1 MSNQKQ
7 WVFAPRPLIYSIFCL
22 HQQMNMEKK
31 ELNPY
36 FYSKI
41 QKNNKIMTNFKIFEK
56 KNENF
61 ATLKKTSPKEH
72 PRHRFLIFHRL
83 CYVKGDAKKGNTY
96 NIF

>member
-1 MSNQKQ
+1 MGNQKQ
-7 WVFAPRPLIYSIFCL
+7 WVFAPRPLIFSIFCL
-22 HQQMNMEKK
+22 HQPMNMEKK

-56 KNENF
+56 KKENF

>member
-41 QKNNKIMTNFKIFEK
+41 QKNNKIMKNFKIFEK
-56 KNENF
+56 KKMKI
-61 ATLKKTSPKEH
+61 LQH
-72 PRHRFLIFHRL
+72 
-83 CYVKGDAKKGNTY
+83 
-96 NIF
+96 